1 MCNRQVVLLSVKEQD
16 TNDQKHIREEAQTD
30 MDRFDHQ
37 FDRKT
42 KKSERFK
49 GGLRRGEEAGG
60 GREDERSVPSD
71 LHLLSI
77 PPPALS
83 PGVSRAGASF

>member
-1 MCNRQVVLLSVKEQD
+1 MDGIPNIYREIIYIYVLYCMCNRQVVLLSVKEQD

-60 GREDERSVPSD
+60 GK
-71 LHLLSI
+71 
-77 PPPALS
+77 
-83 PGVSRAGASF
+83 GG